1 MGALSL
7 SRTLAKSDRPSCPLW
22 IKARHSTMSA
32 SCLLHPDKRTLI
44 IGFCTSALGHKRAK
58 SNGREF
64 HNSPISGLQSR
75 TVTVFVRRSIAS
87 RELKVAFRLVG
98 WRVAN
103 RRRLCRPV
111 KFRRV
116 TDCMPLVARRSRAA
130 LRIRAA
136 GPGFSTSRRC
146 G

>member
-1 MGALSL
+1 MIAPPKNCINLGTLLQALS
-7 SRTLAKSDRPSCPLW
+7 
-22 IKARHSTMSA
+22 
-32 SCLLHPDKRTLI
+32 CLK
-44 IGFCTSALGHKRAK
+44 G
-58 SNGREF
+58 
-64 HNSPISGLQSR
+64 

-87 RELKVAFRLVG
+87 RELKGAFRLVS

-130 LRIRAA
+130 LRIKAA